1 VGIDRQRWMREAIQL
16 AREASSAGEV
26 PVGAVLV
33 KDGVIVGRGVNQT
46 ISSNDPTAHAEI
58 VALRDAG
65 TRLANYRLV
74 DTELYVTIEP
84 CMMCAGALV
93 HARVATLCFG
103 AREPRAGSVVS
114 TLKVLENQS
123 FNHHTEVIEGVC
135 RDECADLM
143 TQFFREK
150 RAVQKAS
157 KASEQKASEQ
167 KASEQMASDKKA
179 GEQ

>member
-1 VGIDRQRWMREAIQL
+1 
-16 AREASSAGEV
+16 
-26 PVGAVLV
+26 
-33 KDGVIVGRGVNQT
+33 
-46 ISSNDPTAHAEI
+46 
-58 VALRDAG
+58 
-65 TRLANYRLV
+65 
-74 DTELYVTIEP
+74 VTIEP

-114 TLKVLENQS
+114 TQKVLENQS
-123 FNHHTEVIEGVC
+123 FNHHIEVIEGVC

-143 TQFFREK
+143 TQFFQEK

-157 KASEQKASEQ
+157 KASEQQASDQ
-167 KASEQMASDKKA
+167 QASEQMASDKKA